1 MHYGTF
7 ALADEPASEPL
18 RQLSEVAA
26 GGMLRG
32 ELHAPAVGEVLR
44 WREWE

>member
-1 MHYGTF
+1 
-7 ALADEPASEPL
+7 
-18 RQLSEVAA
+18 VAA

-44 WREWE
+44 WQEWE

>member
-1 MHYGTF
+1 MP
-7 ALADEPASEPL
+7 PAAMSEPL
-18 RQLSEVAA
+18 RQLTDIAA

-44 WREWE
+44 WRDWE